1 MIDACYVNAIIEGYS
16 KTSVSGF
23 VLQGEMGNTGNIDN
37 ITNCFVTGAIYS
49 GGDAYGFS
57 GALHT
62 NFVIMSNNYTAMY
75 EMRGTNYY
83 LFARGQG
90 SFKKDQ
96 YVQYLGVNKRYISGS
111 SQKSV
116 GESATYSELQ
126 GSGEVITYKYN
137 SNHGNVDTQ
146 VAAYPLRFKINSNAY
161 LTPQFWGDFPK
172 K

>member
-1 MIDACYVNAIIEGYS
+1 MYS
-16 KTSVSGF
+16 KF
-23 VLQGEMGNTGNIDN
+23 PHNLQG
-37 ITNCFVTGAIYS
+37 
-49 GGDAYGFS
+49 
-57 GALHT
+57 H
-62 NFVIMSNNYTAMY
+62 
-75 EMRGTNYY
+75 
-83 LFARGQG
+83 
-90 SFKKDQ
+90 Q
-96 YVQYLGVNKRYISGS
+96 YVQYLGVNKQYISGS

-116 GESATYSELQ
+116 GESATYSALQ